1 MPLHNRHNHP
11 WFGAPPFGSV
21 PPSRINEVPARATL
35 RYHTKIAIDRA
46 GSEPEAHS
54 GVFHMPLYETRVA
67 GGGVMGSEEAVRQ
80 RSYEIWVREGQP
92 EGKSLDHW
100 LRAKAELQAEHLK
113 PRFRTFEYYMKL
125 YRFEE
130 WQRAVQPKPRIS
142 APPQVRMA
150 TRIPHKDRPAAA
162 A

>member
-1 MPLHNRHNHP
+1 M
-11 WFGAPPFGSV
+11 V
-21 PPSRINEVPARATL
+21 
-35 RYHTKIAIDRA
+35 
-46 GSEPEAHS
+46 
-54 GVFHMPLYETRVA
+54 
-67 GGGVMGSEEAVRQ
+67 SEEAVRW

-100 LRAKAELQAEHLK
+100 LRAKAELQADQPAM
-113 PRFRTFEYYMKL
+113 PRPPTFEYYMKL

-142 APPQVRMA
+142 VPPQVRMA
-150 TRIPHKDRPAAA
+150 TRIPHNNRPAAA